1 MEILIEFM
9 KTAPYV
15 AIIIWYT
22 LSLRRSEREERTL
35 RDQEWREFLTGQMSG
50 TLRALDEV
58 STNLKQL
65 AEQVRKMDVRVALIH
80 DMIDDHDRHAERVAI
95 AVDAMVAQNSNT
107 PSPPTCMART
117 TTATAPSAASSWT

>member
-1 MEILIEFM
+1 VEIIIEFM

-22 LSLRRSEREERTL
+22 LSLRKSEREERTA

-58 STNLKQL
+58 SAHLKQL
-65 AEQVRKMDVRVALIH
+65 TEQVRTMDVRVALIH
-80 DMIDDHDRHAERVAI
+80 DMIDDHDRHAERVAN
-95 AVDAMVAQNSNT
+95 AVDALSVRNGTLLSTLKDKANDK
-107 PSPPTCMART
+107 
-117 TTATAPSAASSWT
+117 SSVSDR